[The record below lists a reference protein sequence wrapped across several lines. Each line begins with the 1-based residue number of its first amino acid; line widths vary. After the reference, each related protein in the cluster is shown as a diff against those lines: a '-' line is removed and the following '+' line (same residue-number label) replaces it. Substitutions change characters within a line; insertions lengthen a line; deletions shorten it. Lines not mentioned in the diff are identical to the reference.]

1 MPINKTWHE
10 HNKMPRNASV
20 EERIRWHL
28 VHQKYCACRP
38 IPAKLMT
45 EIRKRVKR
53 PLKPLIMLPQL
64 QVQSSRFHAS
74 R

>member
-1 MPINKTWHE
+1 MSINKTWHE
-10 HNKMPRNASV
+10 NNKMPRNASV

-28 VHQKYCACRP
+28 AHQKHCACRP
-38 IPAKLMT
+38 IPARLMT

-53 PLKPLIMLPQL
+53 PLKPLIMLPQM
-64 QVQSSRFHAS
+64 QFQPSRFQAY